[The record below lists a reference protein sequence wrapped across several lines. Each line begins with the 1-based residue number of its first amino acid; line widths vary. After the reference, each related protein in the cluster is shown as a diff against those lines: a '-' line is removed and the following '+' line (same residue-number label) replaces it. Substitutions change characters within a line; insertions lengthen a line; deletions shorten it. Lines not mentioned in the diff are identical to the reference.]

1 MQEPVKYRLC
11 PSFRIVIQLNVNHT
25 VDSAE
30 FDDGS
35 EEAPEMRSKPDF
47 EVDIVKAGGQT
58 LSFTCSY
65 IAEMGQ
71 QQSEEEVGE

>member
-1 MQEPVKYRLC
+1 M
-11 PSFRIVIQLNVNHT
+11 NHT

-30 FDDGS
+30 PDDGT

-65 IAEMGQ
+65 IAEVGQ
-71 QQSEEEVGE
+71 QQPEEEAGES